1 MKQIVQH
8 IKMKNKILITMAVI
22 MIGVFMISFASAG
35 LFDFLK
41 KDDLKQISIKDSI
54 DDTWIKTLTKINKW
68 TEDKLEIGLINKIK
82 IELKDKILID
92 DKETDLT
99 GSTIKIKENANGV
112 KVVYNAG

>member
-35 LFDFLK
+35 WFDWIN
-41 KDDLKQISIKDSI
+41 KDKIEDKTMKDSI

-82 IELKDKILID
+82 IELKDKIKID
-92 DKETDLT
+92 KKETDLT